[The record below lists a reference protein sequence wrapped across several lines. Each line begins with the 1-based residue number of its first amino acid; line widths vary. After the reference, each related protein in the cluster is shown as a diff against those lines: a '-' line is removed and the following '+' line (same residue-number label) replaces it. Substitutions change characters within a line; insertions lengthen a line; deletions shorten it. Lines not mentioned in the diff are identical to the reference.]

1 MRRLRFG
8 RLLIPV
14 VIAAAL
20 LAVSPLVFLAVG
32 SLTGNA
38 ELKEALGPVFYD
50 VPGMAQWKF
59 LPLYP
64 TLRAYIELL
73 LDSPRFFVMFWN
85 SVRLTAVVIG
95 GQLLVGIPAAW
106 GFAKYE
112 FPFKKTLF
120 ALYTILM
127 LLPFQVT
134 MLSEYLVLDK
144 LSLLNT
150 HAGIILPAVFS
161 TFPVFIMVRFFE
173 SVPDAVIESARL
185 DGAGHIRLFL
195 QIGVPLGMGGI
206 TSAMVL
212 TFLDCWNMIEQPLVF
227 LKEQS
232 LWPLSVFL
240 PNIEPEKTGVA
251 FAASVVALIP
261 AMLVFFGGQ
270 QYLEQG
276 IMASAVKE

>member
-1 MRRLRFG
+1 MKRLRFG
-8 RLLIPV
+8 RLLIPF

-50 VPGMAQWKF
+50 VPGMAQWKL

-73 LDSPRFFVMFWN
+73 LDSPKFFVMFWN
-85 SVRLTAVVIG
+85 SVRLTAAVIG

-112 FPFKKTLF
+112 FPFKRTLF

-150 HAGIILPAVFS
+150 HVGIILPAVFS